1 MQPRWSD
8 TSDDQALCAGIQA
21 GERGAAEA
29 FVERHLD
36 PLYEFVHYRVGGDRA
51 TAEDVVQ
58 DTLLV
63 ALRGLAG
70 FDGRS
75 SLHTW
80 LCGIAK
86 NKIRASRRRLRPQS
100 LEDALAA
107 ADPEIDRILAD
118 LERAPLPDEVLER
131 EETRELVGATLSSL
145 PPDYRGA
152 LLAKYVEGLSVA
164 AIAGRTGRGEK
175 ATESLLTRARTAFA
189 HVFELLARRRGGIG

>member
-1 MQPRWSD
+1 MTAEPGPSD
-8 TSDDQALCAGIQA
+8 LALRGRLAAGD
-21 GERGAAEA
+21 RSAAEELLA
-29 FVERHLD
+29 RHLD
-36 PLYEFVHYRVGGDRA
+36 PLYEFVHYRVGGD
-51 TAEDVVQ
+51 AEAAQEVVQ
-58 DTLLV
+58 ETFV
-63 ALRGLAG
+63 AALQGIEG

-80 LCGIAK
+80 MCGIAK
-86 NKIRASRRRLRPQS
+86 NKIRASRRRLRPRS

-189 HVFELLARRRGGIG
+189 RVFELLARRRGGIG

>member
-1 MQPRWSD
+1 MTAEPGSSD
-8 TSDDQALCAGIQA
+8 LALRGRLAAGDRA
-21 GERGAAEA
+21 AAEELL
-29 FVERHLD
+29 VRHLD
-36 PLYEFVHYRVGGDRA
+36 PLYEFVHYRVGGD
-51 TAEDVVQ
+51 AEAAQEVVQ
-58 DTLLV
+58 ETFV
-63 ALRGLAG
+63 AALQGIEG

-80 LCGIAK
+80 MCGIAK